1 MMLQRVAASRVAM
14 MPSFSSASAYHRAFS
29 YLRNTASTPIILTRP
44 RNQSSQRLLS
54 LTTTNATNQLSR
66 NTTNGLSRISD
77 TVINVKPITTFV
89 SRSAHAQPKFKYQE
103 KREWAN
109 LDTPEDL
116 EKRINRI
123 RVSKRVVCLLIVS
136 QKPFNDHCLILAQ
149 HYLYP
154 HHRLIVP
161 IIQQKLATEAQLC
174 IQDCTE
180 SIATVHFKEE
190 LQSATKAVENADL
203 AYSELLEEL
212 ASHDRVHLLNEVR
225 RIYAAEGESVREELR
240 AAIDQLKKNE

>member
-1 MMLQRVAASRVAM
+1 M
-14 MPSFSSASAYHRAFS
+14 Y
-29 YLRNTASTPIILTRP
+29 
-44 RNQSSQRLLS
+44 
-54 LTTTNATNQLSR
+54 
-66 NTTNGLSRISD
+66 
-77 TVINVKPITTFV
+77 
-89 SRSAHAQPKFKYQE
+89 
-103 KREWAN
+103 
-109 LDTPEDL
+109 
-116 EKRINRI
+116 
-123 RVSKRVVCLLIVS
+123 
-136 QKPFNDHCLILAQ
+136 
-149 HYLYP
+149 
-154 HHRLIVP
+154 VP
-161 IIQQKLATEAQLC
+161 IIQQKLTTEAQLC